1 MPKNIMVT
9 GGAGFIGSHLVDAYL
24 NEGYKVVVVD
34 DLSTGK
40 RDNINSR
47 AQFYETDIMSP
58 DIEDIFIE
66 EKIDLVSHH
75 AAQASAQR
83 SINDPTLD
91 AKINIIGTINLL
103 ESCRRHDVEKFIFSS
118 SVATYGDQQVFP
130 ADETHPQRPVN
141 PYGIAKLSAEQYV
154 RLYFDQ
160 LGLDYTI
167 FRYANVYGPR
177 QDPFGE
183 GGVVAVFSQKMDAG
197 EQPLINGDGT
207 QTRDFIYV
215 ADIVRANL
223 LATSGE
229 VVGEYNLST
238 GKETSVLDLFKKIKE
253 ITGSSKNPKYGPAKK
268 GDQQRSVIDNRK
280 VKSKLDWEPEVALE
294 KGLEEM
300 KSFFIHQL

>member
-1 MPKNIMVT
+1 MVT

-238 GKETSVLDLFKKIKE
+238 GKETSVLSLFNEIKA
-253 ITGSSKNPKYGPAKK
+253 ITKSQVEPKYGPYKK
-268 GDQQRSVIDNRK
+268 GDQERSVIDN
-280 VKSKLDWEPEVALE
+280 SKAMSNLGWAPMTDIE
-294 KGLEEM
+294 KGLMETVN
-300 KSFFIHQL
+300 FFKEKINI